1 MMTDKHKL
9 EELIE
14 NLQRRDNL
22 MLSEINGMFGGG
34 MTLENR
40 LALADARATD
50 ALAALC
56 VLARHI
62 VELEKNIDEQKGS
75 A

>member
-1 MMTDKHKL
+1 MADKHKL

-14 NLQRRDNL
+14 NLQVRDNL

-56 VLARHI
+56 VLARYI
-62 VELEKNIDEQKGS
+62 VELEKKIEEQKGG